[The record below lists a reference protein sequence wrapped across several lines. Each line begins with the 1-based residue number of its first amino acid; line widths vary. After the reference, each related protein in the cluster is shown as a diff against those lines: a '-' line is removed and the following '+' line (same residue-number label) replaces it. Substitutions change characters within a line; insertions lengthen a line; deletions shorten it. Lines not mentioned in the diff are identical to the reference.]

1 MRAVQCVAPGKARF
15 VETPQPEL
23 RPGHALIR
31 TLLLSL
37 CGSDVHQVYFSP
49 PDEYPFEVGTSGH
62 EVIGLVEAVDAPGC
76 ALHPGDVALVLAP
89 SLNAMA
95 EYYLAPVD
103 DVLVLPEGRSPEQ
116 LLMSQ
121 QLGTVIF
128 ALKRLPGLLGKD
140 VAIIGQG
147 SAGLFFDAM
156 CRRLGAEKVIGL
168 DIVAGRVDAGLKFGA
183 THVINCAQ
191 EDALRA
197 VERITG
203 GKLADVVI
211 EAAGE
216 VETINLAAH
225 LLKVVG
231 HLMYFGIPRANPL
244 MFDFWTF
251 FRKYCYTTT
260 SAGSAFE
267 PGRRSFHAALDL
279 VARGEIDVSPLLTHR
294 LAFEQVIDGYELA
307 RTRADGVI
315 KIVIEMPAYR
325 QVFGG

>member
-1 MRAVQCVAPGKARF
+1 MRAVQCVAPGEVRF
-15 VETPQPEL
+15 VNAPQPEL
-23 RPGHALIR
+23 KPGHALIR

-37 CGSDVHQVYFSP
+37 CGSDVHMVYFSP
-49 PDEYPFEVGTSGH
+49 PDEYPFAMGTSGH

-76 ALHPGDVALVLAP
+76 ALKPGDVALVLAP
-89 SLNAMA
+89 LQTAMA

-103 DVLVLPEGRSPEQ
+103 DVLALPGERPLEQ

-121 QLGTVIF
+121 QLGTVIY

-156 CRRLGAEKVIGL
+156 CRRLGAEKIIGL
-168 DIVAGRVDAGLKFGA
+168 DIIAARVAAGQRFGA
-183 THVINCAQ
+183 THMVNNAQ

-203 GKLADVVI
+203 GKLVDVVV

-216 VETINLAAH
+216 VETINLAAR
-225 LLKVVG
+225 LLKVGG
-231 HLMYFGIPRANPL
+231 HLMYFGVPRAYNL
-244 MFDFWTF
+244 MFDFWTL

-260 SAGSAFE
+260 SGGSPFE
-267 PGRRSFHAALDL
+267 SGRRSFYAALDL
-279 VARGEIDVSPLLTHR
+279 IARGEIDVTPMLTHR
-294 LAFEQVIDGYELA
+294 LTFEQVNQGYELA
-307 RTRADGVI
+307 RTREDGAI
-315 KIVIEMPAYR
+315 KVVIEMPGYR
-325 QVFGG
+325 QVFGR

>member
-1 MRAVQCVAPGKARF
+1 MRAVQCVAPGTARF

-23 RPGHALIR
+23 KPGHVLIR

-37 CGSDVHQVYFSP
+37 CGSDVHKVYFSP
-49 PDEYPFEVGTSGH
+49 PYEYPFEVGTSGH

-89 SLNAMA
+89 MQNAMA

-103 DVLVLPEGRSPEQ
+103 DVLVLPEGRPPEQ

-121 QLGTVIF
+121 QLGTVIY
-128 ALKRLPGLLGKD
+128 ALKRLPGFLGKD

-168 DIVAGRVDAGLKFGA
+168 DIIAGRVDAGLKFGA

-191 EDALRA
+191 EDSLRA

-216 VETINLAAH
+216 VESINLAAH
-225 LLKVVG
+225 LLKVGG
-231 HLMYFGIPRANPL
+231 HLMYFGIPRGNYL

-260 SAGSAFE
+260 SAGSMYE
-267 PGRRSFHAALDL
+267 PGGKSFHTALDL
-279 VARGEIDVSPLLTHR
+279 VAHGEIDVSPMLTHH
-294 LAFEQVIDGYELA
+294 LTFEQVIDGYELA
-307 RTRADGVI
+307 RTRAGGVI

-325 QVFGG
+325 LVFGG